1 MAGGPLMTGR
11 TIADC
16 KEILFESLSGWE
28 VMGTS
33 ARGRVWPWLDA
44 SSMVIGEV
52 LRSGHRCGQGCGS
65 FLPSASI
72 SLLK

>member
-1 MAGGPLMTGR
+1 
-11 TIADC
+11 
-16 KEILFESLSGWE
+16 
-28 VMGTS
+28 MGTS